1 LIWFKLWYIG
11 PKVTETPFA
20 KPRRSER
27 MRARM
32 AIVLLMDAEEGQF
45 RSDAETVELSQHG
58 CRIQGGVG
66 LTQGQL
72 IQISPSDSPE
82 LFIPARVVWVGAPAS
97 DMAGEAGVEFLQP
110 FPPAA

>member
-1 LIWFKLWYIG
+1 VWYIE

-32 AIVLLMDAEEGQF
+32 AIVLLMDAEEGEV

-72 IQISPSDSPE
+72 IQITPADSPE
-82 LFIPARVVWVGAPAS
+82 LVIPARVVWVGAPAS
-97 DMAGEAGVEFLQP
+97 DMAGEAGVEFLRP